1 MLRTNFQTTVYG
13 NRSTIPQLGPEDPMP
28 RSVNHMF
35 HCMDYLRQTIL
46 CNADL
51 TIEWE
56 ALTVKER
63 LPTGHIDGYGVTHQC
78 RDWVSFLWFFPPSL
92 SLVISNC
99 PFFLPSTFSHLLFLL
114 PFPSSSVISAVIL
127 SNSPLS
133 PSRFF
138 FCNITQQQ
146 LTPSVSL

>member
-1 MLRTNFQTTVYG
+1 MLRTNFQTYVYG
-13 NRSTIPQLGPEDPMP
+13 NRSTIPHLGPEDPMP

-78 RDWVSFLWFFPPSL
+78 RDWVGFCVFLLSSLLLFFP
-92 SLVISNC
+92 
-99 PFFLPSTFSHLLFLL
+99 FLPLLF
-114 PFPSSSVISAVIL
+114 P
-127 SNSPLS
+127 
-133 PSRFF
+133 
-138 FCNITQQQ
+138 
-146 LTPSVSL
+146 

>member
-13 NRSTIPQLGPEDPMP
+13 NRSTIPHLSPEDPMP

-78 RDWVSFLWFFPPSL
+78 RDWVSFFFILFSPYLILQSL
-92 SLVISNC
+92 LR
-99 PFFLPSTFSHLLFLL
+99 
-114 PFPSSSVISAVIL
+114 L
-127 SNSPLS
+127 S
-133 PSRFF
+133 
-138 FCNITQQQ
+138 
-146 LTPSVSL
+146 SVSLYLISHHRLQFQISNSMSSPVPDFIILCYYFLLLDEMIINH